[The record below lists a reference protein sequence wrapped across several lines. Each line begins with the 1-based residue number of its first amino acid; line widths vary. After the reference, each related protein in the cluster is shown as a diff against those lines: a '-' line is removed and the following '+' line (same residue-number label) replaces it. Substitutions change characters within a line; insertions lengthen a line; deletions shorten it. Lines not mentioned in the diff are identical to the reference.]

1 MSRYF
6 EAFDRARSLS
16 GRRSRSHSHSCSR
29 SRSHSRKRRHCC

>member
-16 GRRSRSHSHSCSR
+16 GRRSRSHSCSY

>member
-16 GRRSRSHSHSCSR
+16 GRCSRSHSC
-29 SRSHSRKRRHCC
+29 SHSRSYNRKRRRSC